1 MLDCADLDAS
11 LARFKA
17 CEATQDGLRIATD
30 CLLPSFEQVH
40 VYVVKFG
47 DGMIVHDDCA
57 AARSAW
63 IYGVDDVTIAKD
75 VASVANAYSCKVE
88 SNQIF
93 LGVPDAA
100 WLWSA
105 VASVANASAE
115 AARRAVGKAR
125 KAPEQTL
132 FLRAFRAIE
141 KGTLGIS
148 VVRDFSYLGDSGRQ
162 YDFDM
167 GVVKGDAVA
176 LVDIVSEHPTSV
188 AFKHMAFS
196 DVRIS
201 PGGGK
206 YIVRAGD
213 LLSTDKVLLSNV
225 ADLIA
230 ITEAKEKERW
240 NVFA

>member
-11 LARFKA
+11 LARFKG
-17 CEATQDGLRIATD
+17 CTATQDGLRIATD

-47 DGMIVHDDCA
+47 DGLIVHDDCA

-63 IYGVDDVTIAKD
+63 VHGVDDVTIAKD
-75 VASVANAYSCKVE
+75 VAAVAKAFSCKAE
-88 SNQIF
+88 SNQIS
-93 LGVPDAA
+93 LGVPDPA

-115 AARRAVGKAR
+115 AARRSVGKAR

-141 KGTLGIS
+141 KGTLGAS
-148 VVRDFSYLGDSGRQ
+148 VVRDFSYAGDSGRQ
-162 YDFDM
+162 YGFDI
-167 GVVKGDAVA
+167 GVVLGDAVA
-176 LVDIVSEHPTSV
+176 LVDVVSAHPTSV

-196 DVRIS
+196 DVRVG
-201 PGGGK
+201 PQGEK
-206 YIVRAGD
+206 YIVHGGD
-213 LLSTDKVLLSNV
+213 LPSTDRVLLSNV
-225 ADLIA
+225 ADLIT
-230 ITEAKEKERW
+230 ITDAKEREGW